1 MSVLNDPKLEA
12 LLDAL
17 HKESDG
23 QSAAI
28 RAYFARRAA
37 EGTLSWDRFDAETDR
52 FFADKLV
59 ALEKDKGEFLYAL
72 CRALRARRVVE
83 AGTSY
88 GVSTLYLAA
97 AVRDNA
103 GLKQRSDRPSNDA
116 GLEQRSDRPSN
127 DAGLKQRSDRPSN
140 NSGGTVIATEY
151 EPAKAKAA
159 RANFAAAGLASF
171 IDLREGD
178 LRETLKTLEGPID
191 FLLCDIWTEMA
202 APTLALVAPHMRT
215 GAIAVADNTDTYRRQ
230 YADYFAGLAAG
241 GFRTLTLPFDG
252 GLEMSVK
259 A

>member
-17 HKESDG
+17 HKQSDG
-23 QSAAI
+23 QTGAM
-28 RAYFARRAA
+28 RAYFERRAKD
-37 EGTLSWDRFDAETDR
+37 GTLSWDHFDAETDH

-59 ALEKDKGEFLYAL
+59 AFEKDKAEFCYAL

-97 AVRDNA
+97 AVRDN
-103 GLKQRSDRPSNDA
+103 G
-116 GLEQRSDRPSN
+116 
-127 DAGLKQRSDRPSN
+127 
-140 NSGGTVIATEY
+140 GGTVIATEY

-159 RANFAAAGLASF
+159 RANFAAAGLADH

-202 APTLALVAPHMRT
+202 APSAALVAPHMRP

-230 YADYFAGLAAG
+230 YTDYFAVLAAN
-241 GFRTLTLPFDG
+241 GFTTLTLPFDG
-252 GLEMSVK
+252 GLGMSVK
-259 A
+259 G